1 MPAKKKASRPTEP
14 ETFGQ
19 RLARLRREAGYS
31 QSELGREVGVSQRM
45 IAYYEGPSAHPPTQ
59 LLSALTEVLG
69 VSTDALLGITV
80 AKIGARSS
88 NQRLWRR
95 FKEIEKLPVTE
106 RRQLLGIIDAVLDRN
121 RLIQRAS

>member
-1 MPAKKKASRPTEP
+1 MPSKKKPSVSSET

-31 QSELGREVGVSQRM
+31 QSELGRQVGVSQRM
-45 IAYYEGPSAHPPTQ
+45 IAYYEGPSAHAPTQ
-59 LLSALTEVLG
+59 LLHALTEVLG
-69 VSTDALLGITV
+69 VSTDALLGISV
-80 AKIGARSS
+80 AKVGARSS

-95 FKEIEKLPVTE
+95 FKEIEKLPPTE

-121 RLIQRAS
+121 RLMKRAG